1 MPGAQLIVPLCGHTG
16 GGPDADELCR
26 GRSESPKAD
35 GTFALTGLV
44 LNTPVTL
51 YAEYAG
57 QRTNTVTIEVGPGQ
71 SRSDLVLRLL

>member
-1 MPGAQLIVPLCGHTG
+1 MPGAQLIVRYADTLAEALMLTSFVG
-16 GGPDADELCR
+16 GAPIT
-26 GRSESPKAD
+26 KAD